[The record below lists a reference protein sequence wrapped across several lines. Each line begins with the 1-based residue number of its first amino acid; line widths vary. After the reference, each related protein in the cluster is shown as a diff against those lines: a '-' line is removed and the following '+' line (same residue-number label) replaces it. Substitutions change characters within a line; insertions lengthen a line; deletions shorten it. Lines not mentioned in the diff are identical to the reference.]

1 MKVKLSKSRKNKAF
15 SLVEIIFTIALFS
28 LISYSAFIQF
38 QKFKENQEFILAK
51 TVLVEK
57 FYLYSQKSL
66 LSGEKYEINLD
77 YLQKKLEIKDKNNN
91 ILEMIE
97 LPKKIKYTTVYNKR
111 IVENIDVKITETGN
125 ISPSFSIYLSNKNN
139 KVYYRIS
146 LLGFSMIRLLDINI
160 YKPIKNFTI
169 DYENIIKYNEDF
181 DSYVKDWVVE
191 WKK

>member
-191 WKK
+191 